1 MQGFYDVKTDQ
12 LIGVFRDKS
21 DRIIQNL
28 DRESIDVFNFLKT
41 EFGKGDVSK
50 NHLFQFIFR
59 SFYRLDNAGL
69 TSEFKSR
76 FFELM
81 EENRNNKSI
90 EIEYL
95 LLDLEKYPRIK
106 EIKKEQDKGSFQ
118 FSFVTKLINTID
130 PEFPIYDSKVSKAII
145 GTAYNPSGN
154 FDQKLNIYQARHEV
168 IRNTYSYIL
177 ESKSFSDLFSHF
189 DNSFPSNGLSDLK
202 KLDFI
207 FWSYGKLL
215 G

>member
-1 MQGFYDVKTDQ
+1 MKEFSPEKAYLLIARVKLQDQ
-12 LIGVFRDKS
+12 L
-21 DRIIQNL
+21 IQNL

-41 EFGKGDVSK
+41 EFRKGDVRK
-50 NHLFQFIFR
+50 NHLFQFVFR

-69 TSEFKSR
+69 TPEFKSR

-90 EIEYL
+90 EIKDL
-95 LLDLEKYPRIK
+95 LRELEKYPRIK
-106 EIKKEQDKGSFQ
+106 EIKKEEDKGSFQ
-118 FSFVTKLINTID
+118 FSFVTKLINTIN

-145 GTAYNPSGN
+145 GTAFNPSGN
-154 FDQKLNIYQARHEV
+154 FDQKLKVYQARHET
-168 IRNTYSYIL
+168 IKNTYFYIL
-177 ESKSFSDLFSHF
+177 ESKSFTDLFIDF
-189 DNSFPSNGLSDLK
+189 DNSFPNNGLPDLK